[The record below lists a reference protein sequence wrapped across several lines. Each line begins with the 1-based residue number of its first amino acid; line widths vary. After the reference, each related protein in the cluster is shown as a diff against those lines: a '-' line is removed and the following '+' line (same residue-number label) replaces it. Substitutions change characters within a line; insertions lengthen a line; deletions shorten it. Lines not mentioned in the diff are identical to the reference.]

1 MQFLKMHG
9 IGNDFMLLDSRS
21 RPSPALRQDEV
32 RRLAASHTGVGFD
45 QLVEIL
51 PGDGDVAA
59 EVQFRNADGSTAGA
73 CGNGLRCAAAHLLW
87 EQNATSIKLRT
98 VSGVSTCK
106 LQEDNGWIEVEMG
119 YPRLDW
125 QEIPLSEERDT
136 LEFPAPQSLSAAVDT
151 VSAVS
156 MGNPHCVIFADDL
169 KTDGPPVGQ
178 LARLGTA
185 AQRDPLFPDGVNL
198 SIADIKDP
206 GWIRLYV
213 WERGAGMTKACGS
226 AACAAVVAAARR
238 GLAERIA
245 GVEFRHGALRVSW
258 PDYDAPMRLAGPVAM
273 VYRGTLDPS
282 FLNGGGHAG

>member
-9 IGNDFMLLDSRS
+9 IGNDFMLIDSRS
-21 RPSPALRQDEV
+21 QPSSSLRRDEV
-32 RRLAASHTGVGFD
+32 RKLAASHTGVGFD

-51 PGDGDVAA
+51 PGDDDAVA
-59 EVQFRNADGSTAGA
+59 EVLFHNADGSKAGA

-87 EQNATSIKLRT
+87 EQNETSIRLRT
-98 VSGVSTCK
+98 VSGVSVCK
-106 LQEDNGWIEVEMG
+106 MQENGWVEVEMG
-119 YPRLDW
+119 KPRLDW
-125 QEIPLSEERDT
+125 QEIPLSQECDT
-136 LEFPAPQSLSAAVDT
+136 LKFQAPQSLSAAVDT

-169 KTDGPPVGQ
+169 KTEGPLVGQ

-185 AQRDPLFPDGVNL
+185 AQKDPLFPEGVNL

-206 GWIRLYV
+206 ALIRLYV
-213 WERGAGMTKACGS
+213 WERGVGMTKACGS

-245 GVEFRHGALRVSW
+245 GVEFRHGTLRVTW
-258 PDYDAPMRLAGPVAM
+258 PEYDAPMRMAGTVAK